1 MLHTWAGKYL
11 LYVLYITVDRLNPS
25 MFSPGKF
32 SYISNLELSENRIL
46 ILETTRHSHR
56 SNRRVPAS
64 SLTQLS

>member
-32 SYISNLELSENRIL
+32 AYISNLELSENRIL

-56 SNRRVPAS
+56 
-64 SLTQLS
+64 